1 MRLWLVLTAALVL
14 PGPRAFAQI
23 GQYSPDHGEDDSGGG
38 GGGGDD
44 IGPVSLRAGGILALP
59 LGETS
64 ERFEPGGGF
73 TAGLTLAANLPV
85 GVRLD
90 YLYSRYG
97 IRDDALSALSLDGHH
112 TLQAFTLGM
121 LVRPTRGTRAGIYFL
136 AGPGLYYRDVTIS
149 HAARDRAGAYCDAFL
164 FFCLPREV
172 PASEVI
178 GSESS
183 IDFGLNAGVGVYLML
198 APPLRLDL
206 EARYHYVWG
215 PTFRTFTGQTVD
227 SDAGYLPVV
236 LALAY

>member
-1 MRLWLVLTAALVL
+1 MRLWLVFIAALVL
-14 PGPRAFAQI
+14 PGPRAFAQL
-23 GQYSPDHGEDDSGGG
+23 GFYEPDEGENGSAKAGDDEP
-38 GGGGDD
+38 D
-44 IGPVSLRAGGILALP
+44 IGPLSVRAGGVVALP

-73 TAGLTLAANLPV
+73 SAGLTFAGNYPV

-97 IRDDALSALSLDGHH
+97 VRDDALSALSLDGHH
-112 TLQAFTLGM
+112 SLQAFTLG
-121 LVRPTRGTRAGIYFL
+121 LVLRPTLGTRVGLYFSGGPGIYH
-136 AGPGLYYRDVTIS
+136 RDVTIA
-149 HAARDRAGAYCDAFL
+149 HAARDGEGAYCDAFL

-183 IDFGLNAGVGVYLML
+183 IDFGLNAGIGMYLML

-215 PTFRTFTGQTVD
+215 PTFRAFNGETVD